1 MEVTHKVA
9 LDPAVDR
16 SRHDVVEFLAAIAP
30 LVYSAKRMPDTNWT
44 FQLAYCGVSSV
55 EGERLSEQHGRM
67 VGELGTHPPIRVEM
81 TTSAHREGLSQETVV
96 YTVDSVQ
103 LTLK

>member
-1 MEVTHKVA
+1 MELAHKVA

-55 EGERLSEQHGRM
+55 EGERLSERHGRM

-81 TTSAHREGLSQETVV
+81 ATSAHHEGLSQKTVV